1 MLFLVYGEEAFLFAV
16 VFLALLQ
23 PQKQLRAP
31 GWNVVGTL
39 ILEGAIKNSLKAL
52 FFVRASTCYRC
63 PDKAKYNWVYGLLC
77 LLTLCDQHKKEKWEK
92 GMVCLFLC

>member
-31 GWNVVGTL
+31 GWNAVGTL
-39 ILEGAIKNSLKAL
+39 IPEGAIKET
-52 FFVRASTCYRC
+52 V
-63 PDKAKYNWVYGLLC
+63 
-77 LLTLCDQHKKEKWEK
+77 
-92 GMVCLFLC
+92 